1 MSKSI
6 RINSVNKLIIVIKHS
21 VKKPSAAKISIPEQ
35 NTVHRNNNYTNYT
48 NNTNTNNTNTNNTNN
63 KINNKINNKVDYND
77 TIYCDD
83 ELIKRII
90 KNGGL

>member
-6 RINSVNKLIIVIKHS
+6 RINSVNNLIIVIKHS

-35 NTVHRNNNYTNYT
+35 NAVHRNNNYTNYT
-48 NNTNTNNTNTNNTNN
+48 NNTNSNTNNNLNN
-63 KINNKINNKVDYND
+63 KTKYKVDPND

>member
-35 NTVHRNNNYTNYT
+35 NAVHRNNNYTNYT
-48 NNTNTNNTNTNNTNN
+48 NNTNNTNTNNNLNN
-63 KINNKINNKVDYND
+63 KTKYKVDPND
-77 TIYCDD
+77 VICCDD
-83 ELIKRII
+83 DLINRII

>member
-1 MSKSI
+1 MTKSI

-21 VKKPSAAKISIPEQ
+21 VKRPPAAKISIPEQ
-35 NTVHRNNNYTNYT
+35 NAVHRNNNYTNYT
-48 NNTNTNNTNTNNTNN
+48 NNTNNTNNTNTNN

-83 ELIKRII
+83 DLIKRII